1 MRPPDEGLVMV
12 EVHPAPVE
20 PLLPP
25 GQTLHLEVGGAQP
38 GDDEVVSPAR
48 EDPGVHP
55 VSSWPAQV
63 YVVVSE
69 RKKMSTSDTK

>member
-1 MRPPDEGLVMV
+1 MV

-48 EDPGVHP
+48 DDARVHP
-55 VSSWPAQV
+55 VASWSGKV

-69 RKKMSTSDTK
+69 KKKMSTSEHQV